1 MTGLK
6 VVADNS
12 FTEKHAYHLSQIQ
25 LATIEAI
32 EIKYRAGQAE
42 HGAGGP
48 LWAMPTIKVTENAIA
63 ESIDQ
68 ISYLMTMRGQIK
80 IIYELARLG
89 MEDEDLCATTARD
102 SCKKIFEMMG
112 GTTK

>member
-1 MTGLK
+1 MTSVK
-6 VVADNS
+6 VVASNE

-32 EIKYRAGQAE
+32 EIKYRKGQAQ
-42 HGAGGP
+42 HGESGP
-48 LWAMPTIKVTENAIA
+48 LWTMPTIRVTENAIE

-68 ISYLMTMRGQIK
+68 VTYLMTLRGQVK
-80 IIYELARLG
+80 IILELARLG

-102 SCKKIFEMMG
+102 SCKKIFDMMG
-112 GTTK
+112 GIK

>member
-1 MTGLK
+1 MTSIKL
-6 VVADNS
+6 VATNE

-32 EIKYRAGQAE
+32 EKKYRAGQAE
-42 HGAGGP
+42 HGASGP
-48 LWAMPTIKVTENAIA
+48 LWAMPTINVTENAIA

-68 ISYLMTMRGQIK
+68 VTYLMTLRGQIK

-112 GTTK
+112 GTK